1 MGSNPIPSAV
11 GAQVSRQS
19 ARPLAWGSGTAVI
32 PGADRR
38 RTGGVFNVGAGELF
52 VILAVALVVLGPN
65 RLPEAVRTAGKV
77 VGEVRRI
84 TGGFQQELRSALEDD
99 GSDRADRADRTDGI
113 DAGDDGLD

>member
-1 MGSNPIPSAV
+1 
-11 GAQVSRQS
+11 
-19 ARPLAWGSGTAVI
+19 
-32 PGADRR
+32 
-38 RTGGVFNVGAGELF
+38 VFNVGAGELF

-99 GSDRADRADRTDGI
+99 RADADADGA
-113 DAGDDGLD
+113 DAVDDGLDEPDDLDEPEPEELDEPDDLDEPQPDITLSAEDGADRVHEDV